1 MGILRTSGVALLFMA
16 IAASGCGEDSSDR
29 SPGTPGLA
37 SAEVRVGFPVY
48 ADSLVSTMVALVDGA
63 FVERAATLRALATNE
78 EVRTARWESMGRL
91 FADFQQV
98 WGDAGIYW
106 FVLPDGNYYTV
117 EKGLVGQR
125 LVDREYFPRLMSG
138 ETVIGSL
145 VVSKA
150 TGKKSAVMAVP
161 VLNEQGQII
170 GGVGASLFLE
180 ELNEALAPALS
191 LAEGMVFY
199 VLAPDGTT
207 SLHYNFDMIFE
218 NPLEMD
224 SPSLKAAA
232 AVMLTTAT
240 GEVEYEYNGFHK
252 RVRYRAAPI
261 TQWRFALGINIAV
274 VSNRR

>member
-1 MGILRTSGVALLFMA
+1 MGFLRISGVALLLMA
-16 IAASGCGEDSSDR
+16 LATSGCDDDSSDR
-29 SPGTPGLA
+29 SPGAPGLA
-37 SAEVRVGFPVY
+37 SAEVRVGFTVY
-48 ADSLVSTMVALVDGA
+48 ADSLLSTMVALVDGA
-63 FVERAATLRALATNE
+63 FVERAAILRALAASE
-78 EVRTARWESMGRL
+78 EVRTAQWESMRTL

-150 TGKKSAVMAVP
+150 TGQKSAVMAVP
-161 VLNEQGQII
+161 VLNEQGQVI

-180 ELNEALAPALS
+180 KLNETLAPALS
-191 LAEGMVFY
+191 LPEGMVFY

-207 SLHYNFDMIFE
+207 TLHYNFDMIFE
-218 NPLEMD
+218 NPLAMD
-224 SPSLKAAA
+224 SPSLRAAA
-232 AVMLTTAT
+232 EVMLATAT

-252 RVRYRAAPI
+252 RVRYLASPL
-261 TQWRFALGINIAV
+261 TQWRFALGINIGAV
-274 VSNRR
+274 